1 MLRQIEWGVL
11 KWIYYEKVVVLP
23 QTTFLKTE
31 TENKNLLFSVGLRY
45 QIPNVHIHSFYK
57 RLYLISVFTVSIFKY
72 V

>member
-1 MLRQIEWGVL
+1 MDILR
-11 KWIYYEKVVVLP
+11 KSRSFATNYF
-23 QTTFLKTE
+23 TFLKTE